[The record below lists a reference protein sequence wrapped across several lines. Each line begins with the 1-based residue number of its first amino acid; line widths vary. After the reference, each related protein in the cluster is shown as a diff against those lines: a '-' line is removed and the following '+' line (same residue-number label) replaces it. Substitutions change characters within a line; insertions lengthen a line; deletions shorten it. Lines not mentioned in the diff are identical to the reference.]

1 MRKAG
6 DGAPGTN
13 QWGRDGAMS
22 PARGRGANR
31 PAPRAIGVL
40 GGMGPLATA
49 DFYAK
54 LVRLTPAQDDR
65 DHPRV
70 IIDSNAAIPDRTEA
84 VLGRGPDPTP
94 ALVETA
100 RTLERAGAELIA
112 IPCNTAHAFLGAIR
126 EAVSVPVLDIMDE
139 VARCA
144 AALRP
149 APGAVGLLATD
160 GTVRL
165 RLYHTALA
173 ARGIDALEPTGEDQ
187 AALMEAIHHVKAGVL
202 RPKVRAA
209 VRGIGERLVARGAAA
224 LVLGCTELPLVL
236 GPRGA
241 SVPVLDGTE
250 ILARAALRDAF
261 AREFSA
267 PSGRN
272 FTSTSGT
279 HRDPVRRT

>member
-1 MRKAG
+1 M
-6 DGAPGTN
+6 DPAP
-13 QWGRDGAMS
+13 
-22 PARGRGANR
+22 GRGADR
-31 PAPRAIGVL
+31 RAPRVIGVL

-49 DFYAK
+49 DFYTK
-54 LVRLTPAQDDR
+54 LVRLTPAKDDR

-84 VLGRGPDPTP
+84 LLGGGPDPTP
-94 ALVETA
+94 ALMETA

-112 IPCNTAHAFLGAIR
+112 IPCNTAHAFLAAIR
-126 EAVSVPVLDIMDE
+126 QAVSVPVLDIMDE
-139 VARCA
+139 VARRA
-144 AALRP
+144 AALKP

-160 GTVRL
+160 GTLRL

-173 ARGIDALEPTGEDQ
+173 ARGIDTVEPTTDDQ
-187 AALMEAIHHVKAGVL
+187 AALMEAIHRVKAGAL
-202 RPKVRAA
+202 RPDVRAA
-209 VRGIGERLVARGAAA
+209 VRGIGERLVARGGAA

-241 SVPVLDGTE
+241 SVAVLDGTE

-267 PSGRN
+267 PSGRSFN
-272 FTSTSGT
+272 DTRA
-279 HRDPVRRT
+279 HIEIP